1 MFNSEYRVKT
11 LSAIKILKDIFN
23 ALEKFIPYFDQEL
36 FQIEYLVNT
45 FLEDSTID
53 LTKISS

>member
-11 LSAIKILKDIFN
+11 LSTIKILKDIFN